1 MSNVVIEEH
10 FRKLKSIPTGGN
22 MTVSEGKKAPDFTL
36 TNKDGVAHTLSKIES
51 GHIVLYFYP
60 KDDTP
65 GCTLEAKDF
74 SDILDE
80 FRKADTLVIGVSGGD
95 DKSKA
100 KFCAKHNLKILLL
113 SDPEFETSKKYGLYG
128 KKTFMGKEYM
138 GISRT
143 TYVLDAKKNVL
154 RIFENVTPK
163 GHAQEVLEFIEQL

>member
-1 MSNVVIEEH
+1 
-10 FRKLKSIPTGGN
+10 

-95 DKSKA
+95 DNCFNRHADHLIKPIFSA
-100 KFCAKHNLKILLL
+100 FPGVGWLRFSN
-113 SDPEFETSKKYGLYG
+113 GLYG
-128 KKTFMGKEYM
+128 KKT
-138 GISRT
+138 
-143 TYVLDAKKNVL
+143 
-154 RIFENVTPK
+154 
-163 GHAQEVLEFIEQL
+163 